1 MFGTGIT
8 VGRIFGVRIELDG
21 SVILIFLLLLFNL
34 GAGVFPAWHPEWS
47 AALRWTTAAAAA
59 LLFLGSILV
68 HELSHAL
75 VARAQHIPVRS
86 IRLFLFGGVADIEHE
101 PDSPKA
107 EALMAGVG
115 PAVSIGLGVVFGIIA
130 SALTPLSMEGDPMST
145 VERMGPIA
153 TLLLW
158 LGPVNVIVGIFNML
172 PAFPLDGGRV
182 FRAALW
188 AATHNLRT
196 ATRWAARVGQTFGWL
211 LIVLGVAM
219 TFGAYVP
226 LLGGGLVQGLW
237 LAFIGWFLNGAAAM
251 SYRQLVVR
259 ELLQD
264 VPVARLMRQKPPPEV
279 HADDDVGTLVNEHM
293 LGSGEQSFLVL
304 DGAQRVV
311 GLVRAADV
319 RRIPREAWPVTRV
332 GDIAVPW
339 AQLSTVTPRDGAY
352 AALRELGRR
361 DVDELPVA
369 DGGRIVSLITRSDIA
384 RWLELQAED
393 EVSAGR
399 MRRAAGSA

>member
-1 MFGTGIT
+1 MFGTGIGL
-8 VGRIFGVRIELDG
+8 GRVFGVRIELDG

-47 AALRWTTAAAAA
+47 AALRWTTAGAAAI
-59 LLFLGSILV
+59 LFLGSILI

-101 PDSPKA
+101 PESPKA

-115 PAVSIGLGVVFGIIA
+115 PAVSIGLGILFGLLA
-130 SALTPLSMEGDPMST
+130 SALTPLGVDRDPIASI
-145 VERMGPIA
+145 ERLSPIA

-158 LGPVNVIVGIFNML
+158 LGPVNVIVGVFNLL

-188 AATHNLRT
+188 AATSNLRT

-211 LIVLGVAM
+211 LILLGVAM
-219 TFGAYVP
+219 AFGAYVP
-226 LLGGGLVQGLW
+226 VLGGGLVQGLW
-237 LAFIGWFLNGAAAM
+237 LAFIGWFLNGAAAT

-259 ELLQD
+259 QLLQD
-264 VPVARLMRQKPPPEV
+264 VPVARLMRRQRPAELG
-279 HADDDVGTLVNEHM
+279 ADEDVGSLVHEHM
-293 LGSGEQSFLVL
+293 LGTGEQSLFVR
-304 DGAQRVV
+304 DDAGRVV
-311 GLVRAADV
+311 GVVHASSV
-319 RRIPREAWPVTRV
+319 RRIPRDAWPITRV
-332 GDIAVPW
+332 GDIATP
-339 AQLSTVTPRDGAY
+339 LSELPMVSPREGAF

-361 DVDELPVA
+361 DTDELLVA
-369 DGGRIVSLITRSDIA
+369 DAGQILGFITRNDIA

-399 MRRAAGSA
+399 VRRAAGSI

>member
-1 MFGTGIT
+1 MFGTG
-8 VGRIFGVRIELDG
+8 VNLGRLFGIRIELDG

-34 GAGVFPAWHPEWS
+34 GAGIFPIWHPEWS

-59 LLFLGSILV
+59 TLFLGSILI

-101 PDSPKA
+101 PESPKA

-115 PAVSIGLGVVFGIIA
+115 PAVSIGLGILFGILA
-130 SALTPLSMEGDPMST
+130 GALTPFSAEGDPMRT
-145 VERMGPIA
+145 IERMGPIA
-153 TLLLW
+153 TLLTW
-158 LGPVNVIVGIFNML
+158 LAPVNILVGIFNML

-188 AATHNLRT
+188 AATRDLHT
-196 ATRWAARVGQTFGWL
+196 ATRWAARIGQAFGWSMIL
-211 LIVLGVAM
+211 LGVAM
-219 TFGAYVP
+219 AFGAYVP

-237 LAFIGWFLNGAAAM
+237 LAFIGWFLNGAAAT
-251 SYRQLVVR
+251 SYRQMVVR

-264 VPVARLMRQKPPPEV
+264 VPVGRLMRRQLPPAV
-279 HADDDVGTLVNEHM
+279 HADETIDTLVNEYV
-293 LGSGEQSFLVL
+293 LGTGEQSFLVL
-304 DGAQRVV
+304 DGTRRAI
-311 GLVRAADV
+311 GLVRTADI
-319 RRIPREAWPVTRV
+319 RRIPRDAWPVTRV
-332 GDIAVPW
+332 ANVAVP
-339 AQLSTVTPRDGAY
+339 LSELPSVSPRDGAF

-361 DVDELPVA
+361 DIDELVVIE
-369 DGGRIVSLITRSDIA
+369 GGRLAGLIRRNDIA

-393 EVSAGR
+393 EASAGR
-399 MRRAAGSA
+399 MRRAARSV